1 MLAALAASAASS
13 AGAFAPSTLLASL
26 STGDRTC
33 KACLLVFH
41 RGAMDTAYLSGGAAL
56 PWLMARAVQ
65 LEATQRALAKGEDD
79 FFPY

>member
-1 MLAALAASAASS
+1 
-13 AGAFAPSTLLASL
+13 
-26 STGDRTC
+26 
-33 KACLLVFH
+33 
-41 RGAMDTAYLSGGAAL
+41 MDTAYLSGGAAL